1 MVPKLTQEQQ
11 EWLDDKLKNYN
22 LLYVGFYG
30 SHVYGL
36 DRLESDIDIKAV
48 CVPKLEEL
56 LLGQGTKTHSYKNDK
71 LNIEIEVKTISSFLN
86 SAKSCDTNVVDMLHT
101 PKEFWIGWTPEWEEL
116 VSYRQCLYS
125 KNMTGLLGYIKTHT
139 HKYSHKIER
148 YEEMKWIV
156 DYLKDCESPEDVT
169 IRYAV
174 NTIGFQLFLS
184 SAKYTKSVELV
195 EKGTQQY
202 LEVCGKK
209 YIYTWS
215 VNQLV
220 EALEKEINRY
230 GQRTET
236 GVNSGLDGKS
246 LSHAMRVLY
255 ETKEIL
261 EHNTVT
267 FPLTNAQE
275 IKDIK
280 TGVNIDLPNILT
292 TIDKLYDECI
302 ELMNNSDLPEQTDI
316 SNMIKVMVDYYKQIL

>member
-1 MVPKLTQEQQ
+1 
-11 EWLDDKLKNYN
+11 
-22 LLYVGFYG
+22 
-30 SHVYGL
+30 
-36 DRLESDIDIKAV
+36 
-48 CVPKLEEL
+48 
-56 LLGQGTKTHSYKNDK
+56 
-71 LNIEIEVKTISSFLN
+71 
-86 SAKSCDTNVVDMLHT
+86 
-101 PKEFWIGWTPEWEEL
+101 
-116 VSYRQCLYS
+116 
-125 KNMTGLLGYIKTHT
+125 
-139 HKYSHKIER
+139 
-148 YEEMKWIV
+148 MKWIV
-156 DYLKDCESPEDVT
+156 DYLKYCESPEDVT

-261 EHNTVT
+261 EYNTVT

-280 TGVNIDLPNILT
+280 TGVNTDLPNILN

-302 ELMNNSDLPEQTDI
+302 ELINNSDLPEHTNI
-316 SNMIKVMVDYYKQIL
+316 SEMIRVVIDYYKQIYR